1 MSSFYT
7 KIAGV
12 TFEGRQEII
21 KKLSDEGKL
30 SSGQKLELKR
40 EPDNLYDKNAI
51 ALLHPDTMQKLGY
64 IGKDLAATM
73 TLRMHEGVRYSA
85 EVSQV
90 TGGDG
95 YSYGVNIIVFEETKA
110 TFNSEDSEF
119 EESEENIEIEE
130 GNDMYSRKLY
140 ESVCR
145 WLDKGDFSYETDQ
158 DEGAI
163 FLSNIKIESTI
174 GKINVLIRVRTND
187 LVFYASPVAF
197 AISSENIQKVGELC
211 LRINEQYL
219 YPTLDVSFSDNTICS
234 KTFFACGD
242 RSLDENEFGH
252 NFLSTGLH
260 FEKYGNAIMAVSL
273 GFQQPL
279 EALENIKDE

>member
-12 TFEGRQEII
+12 TFEGRQELI

-40 EPDNLYDKNAI
+40 EQDNLYDKNAI
-51 ALLHPDTMQKLGY
+51 AILFPDTMQKLGY

-73 TLRMHEGVRYSA
+73 ALRMNEGVRYSA

-90 TGGDG
+90 TGGSG
-95 YSYGVNIIVFEETKA
+95 YSYGINIVLCENPVTNTADTEIIEET
-110 TFNSEDSEF
+110 
-119 EESEENIEIEE
+119 EENIEIEE

-145 WLDKGDFSYETDQ
+145 CLDKGDFSYETDQ
-158 DEGAI
+158 EEGAI
-163 FLSNIKIESTI
+163 FLSNIKIGSTI

-197 AISSENIQKVGELC
+197 AISSKNIQKVGELC

-242 RSLDENEFGH
+242 RCLEENEFGH